1 MLRLLLLLCAPA
13 FGQGLSFVQDRN
25 PVFDFEQHQHN
36 EFGDCLFN
44 EGNFCEA
51 ERMTGAV
58 AVGDYDG
65 DGLDD
70 LYFSRLGPPGVL
82 LRNLG
87 EGNYE
92 DATAGSGLDL
102 PLNANGATWV
112 DVDGDGDLDLYLTS
126 LATHRYHLFINEE
139 GHFTEEAGARGA
151 GMASLRAHYGWS
163 IAVGD
168 YDGDGW
174 IDLVPGEWYLSFVSM
189 IHDSHF
195 GLLRN
200 LGPEQPGH
208 FEAGP
213 DDESLGLLA
222 LTDNGV
228 FAFSPALVDMD
239 DDGRQDLLIAS
250 DFGQTRLFWNEPE
263 GFVDGTEAAGVG
275 TDENGMG
282 SAIADYDGDGDLDWF
297 VTSIHDPVDT
307 CMEMI
312 CGWGASG
319 NRLYRNEGNRVFV
332 DATDEMGVRDG
343 AWGWGAVFFDPDS
356 DGDLDLVMTN
366 GVDFPVSE
374 HDTPFNRDPMRF
386 WHNQGEGPMV
396 ERAAQVGLVDRGSGK
411 GLVTMDYDGDGDQ
424 DLIIVNNASGPVV
437 YRNESRQD
445 AWLRVRLVGRAPNT
459 EALGA
464 RVWAQGAD
472 GRRQVRAIGAQ
483 SYYLGQSE
491 RVAHFGLG
499 RAQWASVD
507 IRWPDGAEQ
516 RVDCLRARQEVRL
529 VQGEPFEGDC
539 APGEIDAL
547 VEDAAVD
554 AALDEGLDLGLDGAL
569 DGGLDAGVDAADADL
584 DASDATD
591 ADLDAAEVLDQGVVA
606 PDRAVDAAPDR
617 AVDVAPDRAVDA
629 APDRAV
635 DAVPDRAVDVA
646 ADRAVDAAPD
656 RAVDAT
662 PDRAVDVAPDRAVDA
677 ARPADRGIDARLDAS
692 PDARPDA
699 RDVSA
704 DRATD
709 APIEDARPQPDRPVD
724 AATVDAAP
732 VDAASPENI
741 AGSSGC
747 DCRAGG
753 HTGNPGGGMFWW
765 LFLPLLRRRR

>member
-1 MLRLLLLLCAPA
+1 MNTLRWIVWKDLARFA
-13 FGQGLSFVQDRN
+13 ADRN
-25 PVFDFEQHQHN
+25 GAFLTILTPVAMAALLSVLFAPKEKATEVELLVADLDQSVASAALVKAIDDADALKVVQVDLEEARHRLERGKASVALVLPKGAGEQLSASK
-36 EFGDCLFN
+36 LF
-44 EGNFCEA
+44 
-51 ERMTGAV
+51 
-58 AVGDYDG
+58 
-65 DGLDD
+65 
-70 LYFSRLGPPGVL
+70 
-82 LRNLG
+82 
-87 EGNYE
+87 
-92 DATAGSGLDL
+92 SGGKSLSL
-102 PLNANGATWV
+102 PLLYDPA
-112 DVDGDGDLDLYLTS
+112 DGV
-126 LATHRYHLFINEE
+126 
-139 GHFTEEAGARGA
+139 EAGLAEG
-151 GMASLRAHYGWS
+151 
-163 IAVGD
+163 
-168 YDGDGW
+168 
-174 IDLVPGEWYLSFVSM
+174 LVTK
-189 IHDSHF
+189 
-195 GLLRN
+195 
-200 LGPEQPGH
+200 
-208 FEAGP
+208 A
-213 DDESLGLLA
+213 
-222 LTDNGV
+222 
-228 FAFSPALVDMD
+228 
-239 DDGRQDLLIAS
+239 
-250 DFGQTRLFWNEPE
+250 
-263 GFVDGTEAAGVG
+263 
-275 TDENGMG
+275 
-282 SAIADYDGDGDLDWF
+282 
-297 VTSIHDPVDT
+297 
-307 CMEMI
+307 
-312 CGWGASG
+312 
-319 NRLYRNEGNRVFV
+319 
-332 DATDEMGVRDG
+332 
-343 AWGWGAVFFDPDS
+343 
-356 DGDLDLVMTN
+356 VMTHLAQA
-366 GVDFPVSE
+366 F
-374 HDTPFNRDPMRF
+374 TDPK
-386 WHNQGEGPMV
+386 Q
-396 ERAAQVGLVDRGSGK
+396 
-411 GLVTMDYDGDGDQ
+411 LVTMDYDGDGDQ

-584 DASDATD
+584 DASVATD

-709 APIEDARPQPDRPVD
+709 APIEDARPQPDRPVY

-753 HTGNPGGGMFWW
+753 HTGNPGGRMFWW